1 MYSFGVLLC
10 EMCIGRLPEPEHR
23 DGQIAQMKN
32 LKYRDLVSRCVQR
45 EPGARPNMEL
55 IIQEFN

>member
-1 MYSFGVLLC
+1 
-10 EMCIGRLPEPEHR
+10 MCIGRLPEPEHR
-23 DGQIAQMKN
+23 DGQIAEMKN

-55 IIQEFN
+55 IIQELN